1 MSYRMWATGTGKIIR
16 EDIFGWSTNVD
27 GSGMEDVVDPVMPSE
42 L

>member
-16 EDIFGWSTNVD
+16 EDIFGWSTTV
-27 GSGMEDVVDPVMPSE
+27 GGGMEDVVDPVIPSE